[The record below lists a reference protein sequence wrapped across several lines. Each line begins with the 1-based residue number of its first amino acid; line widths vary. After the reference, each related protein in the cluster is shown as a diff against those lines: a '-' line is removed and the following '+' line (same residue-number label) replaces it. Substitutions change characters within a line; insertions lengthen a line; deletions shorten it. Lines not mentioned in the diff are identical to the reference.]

1 MTFRRRSIPLF
12 FICIAAQVIFLG
24 TPAALS
30 EAQSGLRG
38 FSAAHVDAERQL
50 EQSLRKIPDAQH
62 AEENLKRITLEPHM
76 AGTEASHRLAEWLRL
91 QYESF
96 GFDAKL
102 VSYSVWLPQPTEIKL
117 ELIAPQRKSLG
128 TQEEAYEWDKSTYDA
143 RASVG
148 FNTYSPSGDVTAP
161 IVYANYG
168 TADDYRQL
176 ESLGASVAGKIV
188 LVRYGS
194 SYRGIKAKL
203 AEEHKAAGLL
213 IYSDPADDGYDAGDI
228 YPTGPWRPMSGIQR
242 GSILYTEIYP
252 GDPLTPGIA
261 ATIDAP
267 RIAPSEARSLPRIP
281 VMPINAQDAAVIL
294 SHLTGAKVPRA
305 WQGGLP
311 ITYHAGPG
319 ESSVHFKIAMDYQ
332 QRKIYDVIARLPG
345 ADDSEWVVLGNHH
358 DAWVFGAVD
367 PGSGTAVMLET
378 ARALGELVRGGW
390 KPRRSIVM
398 CEWDG
403 EEPGLIGSTEWVEE
417 NVKELQAKAVAYINT
432 DVGVAGPNFAASA
445 TPSLQEIV
453 REVTREVTDP
463 KTGHSVYDSWKE
475 HNEHSVVEANGT
487 PRDQTLRAN
496 NDVPLG
502 TLGAGSDFCPF
513 FDFAGIPSLDLG
525 FSGDYGVYHSLYDD
539 FFWMKRFGDPD
550 FTYHAALAKILG
562 TLVLRL
568 DQADVLPFDY
578 FQYAETIQHEGGV
591 LAASA
596 KRAGL
601 SEADVAPLTD
611 SAAQFREAAERAAPA
626 LRSLESSPA
635 NALQEQQVN
644 LLLASV
650 EQAFLSAQGLPGRPW
665 YKHMLWAP
673 GSYAGYSAV
682 MMPSLSEAIER
693 KDMAAMR
700 REIGEVA
707 AALSRAAARLNE
719 ISRLVQPGAMA
730 HAKASEI
737 SHFRRLS

>member
-1 MTFRRRSIPLF
+1 MTSRCRSLPVLF
-12 FICIAAQVIFLG
+12 MAFVAAAIFLSA
-24 TPAALS
+24 PAELV
-30 EAQSGLRG
+30 EAQSGIRG
-38 FSAAHVDAERQL
+38 FSSQHADAERQL
-50 EQSLRKIPDAQH
+50 EQWFRKIPDAQH
-62 AEENLKRITLEPHM
+62 AEENLKRITAEPHM
-76 AGTEASHRLAEWLRL
+76 AGTEGSHRLAEWLRS

-96 GFDAKL
+96 GFDAKI
-102 VSYSVWLPQPTEIKL
+102 VSYSVWLPMPTEIKL
-117 ELIAPQRKSLG
+117 ELVAPQKKALA
-128 TQEEAYEWDKSTYDA
+128 TEEEPYEWDKSTYDS
-143 RASVG
+143 RAAIG
-148 FNTYSPSGDVTAP
+148 FNTYSPSGDVTAQV
-161 IVYANYG
+161 VYANYG

-213 IYSDPADDGYDAGDI
+213 IYSDPADDGYDAGDV
-228 YPTGPWRPMSGIQR
+228 YPHGPWRPMSGIQR

-261 ATIDAP
+261 STTDAP
-267 RIAPSEARSLPRIP
+267 RILPADARSLPRIP
-281 VMPINAQDAAVIL
+281 VMPINAQDATAIL
-294 SHLTGAKVPRA
+294 GHLTGAKVPRA

-319 ESSVHFKIAMDYQ
+319 ESSVHLKIAMDYQ

-403 EEPGLIGSTEWVEE
+403 EEPGLIGSTEWVED
-417 NVKELQAKAVAYINT
+417 NVKELQAKAIAYINT
-432 DVGVAGPNFAASA
+432 DVGVAGPNFGASA

-463 KTGHSVYDSWKE
+463 KTGRSVYDSWKE
-475 HNEHSVVEANGT
+475 HNEHTVVEANGS
-487 PRDQTLRAN
+487 PREQSGTAN
-496 NDVPLG
+496 NIVPLG

-513 FDFAGIPSLDLG
+513 FDFAGIPSLDIG

-568 DQADVLPFDY
+568 DQADVEAFDY
-578 FQYAETIQHEGGV
+578 SAYAESIQHEAGALTVG
-591 LAASA
+591 A
-596 KRAGL
+596 KRAGVTD
-601 SEADVAPLTD
+601 ADLAPLTEA
-611 SAAQFREAAERAAPA
+611 AAQLREAAQNAAPA
-626 LRSLESSPA
+626 LRAFENSA
-635 NALQEQQVN
+635 ATAMQQRQVN
-644 LLLASV
+644 LALASV
-650 EQAFLSAQGLPGRPW
+650 EQSFLSARGLPGRSW
-665 YKHMLWAP
+665 YKHTIWAP
-673 GSYAGYSAV
+673 GSYAGYAAV
-682 MMPSLSEAIER
+682 MMPGLDEAIEH
-693 KDMAAMR
+693 KD
-700 REIGEVA
+700 
-707 AALSRAAARLNE
+707 AALIRTEITEISAALTRATAKLRD
-719 ISRLVQPGAMA
+719 ISRLAQLAAADRKP
-730 HAKASEI
+730 S
-737 SHFRRLS
+737 

>member
-1 MTFRRRSIPLF
+1 MTSRCRSLPVLF
-12 FICIAAQVIFLG
+12 MAFVAAAIFLSA
-24 TPAALS
+24 PAELM
-30 EAQSGLRG
+30 EAQSGIRG
-38 FSAAHVDAERQL
+38 FSSQHADAERQL
-50 EQSLRKIPDAQH
+50 EQSFRKIPDAQH
-62 AEENLKRITLEPHM
+62 AEENLKRITAEPHM
-76 AGTEASHRLAEWLRL
+76 AGTEGSHRLAEWLRS

-96 GFDAKL
+96 GFDAKI
-102 VSYSVWLPQPTEIKL
+102 VSYSVWLPMPTEIKL
-117 ELIAPQRKSLG
+117 ELVAPQKKALA
-128 TQEEAYEWDKSTYDA
+128 TEEEPYEWDKSTYDS
-143 RASVG
+143 RAAIG
-148 FNTYSPSGDVTAP
+148 FNTYSPSGDVTAQV
-161 IVYANYG
+161 VYANYG

-213 IYSDPADDGYDAGDI
+213 IYSDPADDGYDAGDV
-228 YPTGPWRPMSGIQR
+228 YPHGPWRPMSGIQR

-261 ATIDAP
+261 STTDAP
-267 RIAPSEARSLPRIP
+267 RLLPADARSLPRIP
-281 VMPINAQDAAVIL
+281 VMPINAQDATAIL
-294 SHLTGAKVPRA
+294 GHLTGAKVPRA

-319 ESSVHFKIAMDYQ
+319 ESSVHLKIAMDYQ

-403 EEPGLIGSTEWVEE
+403 EEPGLIGSTEWVED
-417 NVKELQAKAVAYINT
+417 NVKELQAKAIAYINT
-432 DVGVAGPNFAASA
+432 DVGVAGPNFGASA

-463 KTGHSVYDSWKE
+463 KTGRSVYDSWKE
-475 HNEHSVVEANGT
+475 HNEHTVVEANGS
-487 PRDQTLRAN
+487 PREQSGTAN
-496 NDVPLG
+496 NIVPLG

-513 FDFAGIPSLDLG
+513 FDFAGIPSLDIG

-568 DQADVLPFDY
+568 DQADVEAFDY
-578 FQYAETIQHEGGV
+578 SAYAESIQHEAGALTVG
-591 LAASA
+591 A
-596 KRAGL
+596 KRAGVTD
-601 SEADVAPLTD
+601 ADLAPLTEA
-611 SAAQFREAAERAAPA
+611 AAQLREAAQNAAPA
-626 LRSLESSPA
+626 LRAFENSA
-635 NALQEQQVN
+635 ATAMQQRQVN
-644 LLLASV
+644 LALASV
-650 EQAFLSAQGLPGRPW
+650 EQSFLSARGLPGRSW
-665 YKHMLWAP
+665 YKHTIWAP
-673 GSYAGYSAV
+673 GSYAGYAAV
-682 MMPSLSEAIER
+682 MMPGLDEAIEH
-693 KDMAAMR
+693 KD
-700 REIGEVA
+700 
-707 AALSRAAARLNE
+707 AALIRTEINE
-719 ISRLVQPGAMA
+719 ISAALTRATAKLRDISRLAQLAAADRKP
-730 HAKASEI
+730 S
-737 SHFRRLS
+737 

>member
-1 MTFRRRSIPLF
+1 MAFV
-12 FICIAAQVIFLG
+12 AVAIFLSA
-24 TPAALS
+24 PAALV
-30 EAQSGLRG
+30 EAQSGIRG
-38 FSAAHVDAERQL
+38 FSAQHADAERQL

-62 AEENLKRITLEPHM
+62 AEENLKRITSEPHM
-76 AGTEASHRLAEWLRL
+76 AGTEGSHRLAEWLRS

-96 GFDAKL
+96 GFDANI
-102 VSYSVWLPQPTEIKL
+102 VSYSVWLPMPTEIKL
-117 ELIAPQRKSLG
+117 ELMAPQKKALA
-128 TQEEAYEWDKSTYDA
+128 TEEEPYEWDKSTYDS
-143 RASVG
+143 RAAIG
-148 FNTYSPSGDVTAP
+148 FNTYSPSGDVTAQV
-161 IVYANYG
+161 VYANYG
-168 TADDYRQL
+168 TADDYRRL

-213 IYSDPADDGYDAGDI
+213 IYSDPADDGYDAGDV
-228 YPTGPWRPMSGIQR
+228 YPHGPWRPMSGIQR

-261 ATIDAP
+261 STTDAP
-267 RIAPSEARSLPRIP
+267 RILPADARSLPRIP
-281 VMPINAQDAAVIL
+281 VMPINAQDATAIL
-294 SHLTGAKVPRA
+294 GHLSGAKVPRA

-311 ITYHAGPG
+311 ITYHAVPG
-319 ESSVHFKIAMDYQ
+319 ESSVHLKIAMDYQ

-403 EEPGLIGSTEWVEE
+403 EEPGLIGSTEWVED
-417 NVKELQAKAVAYINT
+417 NVKELQAKAIAYINT
-432 DVGVAGPNFAASA
+432 DVGVSGSNFGASA

-463 KTGHSVYDSWKE
+463 KTGRSVYDSWKE
-475 HNEHSVVEANGT
+475 HNEHAVVEANGM
-487 PRDQTLRAN
+487 PREQSGTAN
-496 NDVPLG
+496 NEVPLG

-513 FDFAGIPSLDLG
+513 FDFAGIPSLDIG

-568 DQADVLPFDY
+568 DQADVEAFDY
-578 FQYAETIQHEGGV
+578 SAYAESIQHEAGALTVG
-591 LAASA
+591 A
-596 KRAGL
+596 KRAGVTD
-601 SEADVAPLTD
+601 ADLAPLTEA
-611 SAAQFREAAERAAPA
+611 AAQLREAAQNAAPA
-626 LRSLESSPA
+626 LRALENSSA
-635 NALQEQQVN
+635 TTMQERQVN
-644 LLLASV
+644 LALASV
-650 EQAFLSAQGLPGRPW
+650 EQSFLSARGLPGRPW
-665 YKHMLWAP
+665 YKHTIWAP
-673 GSYAGYSAV
+673 GSYAGYAAV
-682 MMPSLSEAIER
+682 MMPGLDEAIEH
-693 KDMAAMR
+693 KD
-700 REIGEVA
+700 
-707 AALSRAAARLNE
+707 AALIRTEINE
-719 ISRLVQPGAMA
+719 ISAALTRATAKLRDISRLAQLAAADRKP
-730 HAKASEI
+730 S
-737 SHFRRLS
+737 

>member
-1 MTFRRRSIPLF
+1 M
-12 FICIAAQVIFLG
+12 
-24 TPAALS
+24 
-30 EAQSGLRG
+30 
-38 FSAAHVDAERQL
+38 
-50 EQSLRKIPDAQH
+50 
-62 AEENLKRITLEPHM
+62 
-76 AGTEASHRLAEWLRL
+76 
-91 QYESF
+91 
-96 GFDAKL
+96 
-102 VSYSVWLPQPTEIKL
+102 
-117 ELIAPQRKSLG
+117 
-128 TQEEAYEWDKSTYDA
+128 
-143 RASVG
+143 
-148 FNTYSPSGDVTAP
+148 
-161 IVYANYG
+161 
-168 TADDYRQL
+168 
-176 ESLGASVAGKIV
+176 
-188 LVRYGS
+188 
-194 SYRGIKAKL
+194 
-203 AEEHKAAGLL
+203 
-213 IYSDPADDGYDAGDI
+213 
-228 YPTGPWRPMSGIQR
+228 
-242 GSILYTEIYP
+242 
-252 GDPLTPGIA
+252 
-261 ATIDAP
+261 
-267 RIAPSEARSLPRIP
+267 PRIP
-281 VMPINAQDAAVIL
+281 VMPINAQDAAAIL
-294 SHLTGAKVPRA
+294 AHLTGAKVPRA

-332 QRKIYDVIARLPG
+332 QRKIYDVIARLSG

-475 HNEHSVVEANGT
+475 HNEHAVVEANGT
-487 PRDQTLRAN
+487 PRDQSLRAN

-578 FQYAETIQHEGGV
+578 FQYAETIQHEAGV

-601 SEADVAPLTD
+601 SDAEVAPLTD
-611 SAAQFREAAERAAPA
+611 SAAQLREAAQRTAPA
-626 LRSLESSPA
+626 LRSLESAPP
-635 NALQEQQVN
+635 NAMQDRQVN
-644 LLLASV
+644 LL
-650 EQAFLSAQGLPGRPW
+650 W
-665 YKHMLWAP
+665 
-673 GSYAGYSAV
+673 
-682 MMPSLSEAIER
+682 
-693 KDMAAMR
+693 
-700 REIGEVA
+700 
-707 AALSRAAARLNE
+707 
-719 ISRLVQPGAMA
+719 
-730 HAKASEI
+730 
-737 SHFRRLS
+737 RLSSNRF

>member
-1 MTFRRRSIPLF
+1 MTSRCRSLPIF
-12 FICIAAQVIFLG
+12 FMAFVAVAIFLSA
-24 TPAALS
+24 PAALV
-30 EAQSGLRG
+30 EAQSGIRG
-38 FSAAHVDAERQL
+38 FSAQHADAERQL

-62 AEENLKRITLEPHM
+62 AEENLKRITSEPHM
-76 AGTEASHRLAEWLRL
+76 AGTEGSHRLAEWLRQ

-96 GFDAKL
+96 GFDAKI
-102 VSYSVWLPQPTEIKL
+102 VSYSVWLPMPTEIKL
-117 ELIAPQRKSLG
+117 ELMAPQKKALA
-128 TQEEAYEWDKSTYDA
+128 TEEEPYEWDKSTYDS
-143 RASVG
+143 RAAIG
-148 FNTYSPSGDVTAP
+148 FNTYSPSGDVTAQV
-161 IVYANYG
+161 VYANYG
-168 TADDYRQL
+168 TADDYREL

-213 IYSDPADDGYDAGDI
+213 IYSDPADDGYDAGDV
-228 YPTGPWRPMSGIQR
+228 YPHGPWRPMSGIQR

-261 ATIDAP
+261 STTDAP
-267 RIAPSEARSLPRIP
+267 RILPADARSLPRIP
-281 VMPINAQDAAVIL
+281 VMPINAQDATAIL
-294 SHLTGAKVPRA
+294 GHLSGTKVPRA

-319 ESSVHFKIAMDYQ
+319 ESSVHLKIAMDYQ

-403 EEPGLIGSTEWVEE
+403 EEPGLIGSTEWVED
-417 NVKELQAKAVAYINT
+417 NVKELQAKAIAYINT
-432 DVGVAGPNFAASA
+432 DVGVSGSNFGASA

-463 KTGHSVYDSWKE
+463 KTGRSVYDSWKE
-475 HNEHSVVEANGT
+475 HNEHAVVEANGM
-487 PRDQTLRAN
+487 PREQSGTAN
-496 NDVPLG
+496 NEVPLG

-513 FDFAGIPSLDLG
+513 FDFAGIPSLDIG

-568 DQADVLPFDY
+568 DQADVEAFDY
-578 FQYAETIQHEGGV
+578 SAYAESIQHEAGALTVG
-591 LAASA
+591 A
-596 KRAGL
+596 KRAGVTD
-601 SEADVAPLTD
+601 ADLAPLTEA
-611 SAAQFREAAERAAPA
+611 AAQLREAAQNAAPA
-626 LRSLESSPA
+626 LRALENSSVTTM
-635 NALQEQQVN
+635 QERQVN
-644 LLLASV
+644 LALASV
-650 EQAFLSAQGLPGRPW
+650 EQSFLSARGLPGRPW
-665 YKHMLWAP
+665 YKHTIWAP
-673 GSYAGYSAV
+673 GSYAGYAAV
-682 MMPSLSEAIER
+682 MMPGLDEAIEH
-693 KDMAAMR
+693 KD
-700 REIGEVA
+700 
-707 AALSRAAARLNE
+707 AALIRTEINE
-719 ISRLVQPGAMA
+719 ISAALTRATAKLRDISRLAQLAAADRKP
-730 HAKASEI
+730 S
-737 SHFRRLS
+737 

>member
-1 MTFRRRSIPLF
+1 MTSLRRSLPLLFIVFIAGAIF
-12 FICIAAQVIFLG
+12 FGA
-24 TPAALS
+24 PASLI
-30 EAQSGLRG
+30 EAQSGIRG
-38 FSAAHVDAERQL
+38 FSAGHADAERQL
-50 EQSLRKIPDAQH
+50 EQRFRKIPDAQH
-62 AEENLKRITLEPHM
+62 AEENLKRITSEPHM
-76 AGTEASHRLAEWLRL
+76 AGTDGSHRMAEWLRL

-96 GFDAKL
+96 GFEAKI

-117 ELIAPQRKSLG
+117 ELVAPQRKALG
-128 TQEEAYEWDKSTYDA
+128 TQEEPYEWDKSTYDS
-143 RASVG
+143 RAAVG

-161 IVYANYG
+161 VVYANYG
-168 TADDYRQL
+168 TAEDFRQL

-203 AEEHKAAGLL
+203 AEERKAAGLL
-213 IYSDPADDGYDAGDI
+213 IYSDPADDGYDAGDV
-228 YPTGPWRPMSGIQR
+228 YPSGPWRPMSGIQR

-261 ATIDAP
+261 STVDAP
-267 RIAPSEARSLPRIP
+267 RISPSEARSLPRIP
-281 VMPINAQDAAVIL
+281 VMPINAQDAAAIL
-294 SHLTGAKVPRA
+294 SHLSGAKVPRA

-319 ESSVHFKIAMDYQ
+319 EASVHFKITMDYQ

-390 KPRRSIVM
+390 QPRRSIVM

-403 EEPGLIGSTEWVEE
+403 EEPGLIGSTEWVED

-453 REVTREVTDP
+453 REVTREVSDP
-463 KTGHSVYDSWKE
+463 KTGRSVYDSWKE
-475 HNEHSVVEANGT
+475 HNEHAVVEANGT
-487 PRDQTLRAN
+487 PRDQSLRAN
-496 NDVPLG
+496 NEVPLG

-525 FSGDYGVYHSLYDD
+525 FGGDYGVYHSLYDD

-568 DQADVLPFDY
+568 DEADVLAFDY
-578 FQYAETIQHEGGV
+578 SAYAETIQHQAGA
-591 LAASA
+591 LTSSA
-596 KRAGL
+596 KRAGVTDSDL
-601 SEADVAPLTD
+601 APLTD
-611 SAAQFREAAERAAPA
+611 AAAQLREAAQQAAPA
-626 LRSLESSPA
+626 LRAFESSGA
-635 NALQEQQVN
+635 TAMQRRQVN
-644 LLLASV
+644 LALASV
-650 EQAFLSAQGLPGRPW
+650 EQSFLSARGLPGRAW
-665 YKHMLWAP
+665 YKHTLWAP
-673 GSYAGYSAV
+673 GSYAGYTAV
-682 MMPSLSEAIER
+682 MMPGLDEAIEH
-693 KDMAAMR
+693 KDGALIR
-700 REIGEVA
+700 SEIGEVA
-707 AALSRAAARLNE
+707 AALGRATAKLNDITRLAQLAATDRN
-719 ISRLVQPGAMA
+719 PG
-730 HAKASEI
+730 
-737 SHFRRLS
+737 

>member
-1 MTFRRRSIPLF
+1 MAFVAT
-12 FICIAAQVIFLG
+12 AVFLG
-24 TPAALS
+24 APAELV
-30 EAQSGLRG
+30 EAQSGIRG
-38 FSAAHVDAERQL
+38 FSAQHADAERQL
-50 EQSLRKIPDAQH
+50 EQSLRKIPDGQH
-62 AEENLKRITLEPHM
+62 AEENLKRITSEPHM
-76 AGTEASHRLAEWLRL
+76 AGTEGSHRLAEWLRS
-91 QYESF
+91 QYEGF
-96 GFDAKL
+96 GFDAKI
-102 VSYSVWLPQPTEIKL
+102 VSYSVWLPMPTEIKL
-117 ELIAPQRKSLG
+117 ELVAPQKKALA
-128 TQEEAYEWDKSTYDA
+128 TEEEPYEWDKSTYDS
-143 RASVG
+143 RAAIG
-148 FNTYSPSGDVTAP
+148 FNTYSPSGDVTAQV
-161 IVYANYG
+161 VYANYG

-213 IYSDPADDGYDAGDI
+213 IYSDPADDGYDAGDV
-228 YPTGPWRPMSGIQR
+228 YPHGPWRPMSGIQR

-261 ATIDAP
+261 STTDAP
-267 RIAPSEARSLPRIP
+267 RILPSDARSLPRIP
-281 VMPINAQDAAVIL
+281 VMPINAQDATAIL
-294 SHLTGAKVPRA
+294 GHLAGAKVPRA

-319 ESSVHFKIAMDYQ
+319 ESSVHLKIAMDYQ

-403 EEPGLIGSTEWVEE
+403 EEPGLIGSTEWVED
-417 NVKELQAKAVAYINT
+417 NVKELQAKAIAYINT
-432 DVGVAGPNFAASA
+432 DVGVAGSNFGASA

-453 REVTREVTDP
+453 REVTREVSDP
-463 KTGHSVYDSWKE
+463 KTGRSVYDSWKE
-475 HNEHSVVEANGT
+475 HNEHTVVEANGI
-487 PRDQTLRAN
+487 PREQSGTVN
-496 NDVPLG
+496 NEVPLG

-513 FDFAGIPSLDLG
+513 FDFAGIPSLDIG

-568 DQADVLPFDY
+568 DQADVEAFDY
-578 FQYAETIQHEGGV
+578 SAYAESIQHEAGALTVG
-591 LAASA
+591 A
-596 KRAGL
+596 KRAGVTD
-601 SEADVAPLTD
+601 ADLAPLTEA
-611 SAAQFREAAERAAPA
+611 AAQLREAAQNAAPA
-626 LRSLESSPA
+626 LRALENSSA
-635 NALQEQQVN
+635 TAMQERQVN
-644 LLLASV
+644 LALASV
-650 EQAFLSAQGLPGRPW
+650 EQAFLSVRGLPGRPW
-665 YKHMLWAP
+665 YKHTIWAP
-673 GSYAGYSAV
+673 GSYAGYAAV
-682 MMPSLSEAIER
+682 MMPGLDEAIEH
-693 KDMAAMR
+693 KD
-700 REIGEVA
+700 
-707 AALSRAAARLNE
+707 AALIRTEINE
-719 ISRLVQPGAMA
+719 ISAALTRATAKLRDISRLAQLAAADRNP
-730 HAKASEI
+730 S
-737 SHFRRLS
+737 

>member
-1 MTFRRRSIPLF
+1 MTSRCRSLPIF
-12 FICIAAQVIFLG
+12 FMAFVATAVFLG
-24 TPAALS
+24 APAELV
-30 EAQSGLRG
+30 EAQSGIRG
-38 FSAAHVDAERQL
+38 FSAQHADAERQL
-50 EQSLRKIPDAQH
+50 EQSLRKIPDGQH
-62 AEENLKRITLEPHM
+62 AEENLKRITSEPHM
-76 AGTEASHRLAEWLRL
+76 AGTEGSHRLAEWLRS
-91 QYESF
+91 QYEGF
-96 GFDAKL
+96 GFDAKI
-102 VSYSVWLPQPTEIKL
+102 VSYSVWLPMPTEIKL
-117 ELIAPQRKSLG
+117 ELVAPQKKALA
-128 TQEEAYEWDKSTYDA
+128 TEEEPYEWDKSTYDS
-143 RASVG
+143 RAAIG
-148 FNTYSPSGDVTAP
+148 FNTYSPSGDVTAQV
-161 IVYANYG
+161 VYANYG

-213 IYSDPADDGYDAGDI
+213 IYSDPADDGYDAGDV
-228 YPTGPWRPMSGIQR
+228 YPHGPWRPMSGIQR

-261 ATIDAP
+261 STTDAP
-267 RIAPSEARSLPRIP
+267 RILPADARSLPRIP
-281 VMPINAQDAAVIL
+281 VMPINAQDATAIL
-294 SHLTGAKVPRA
+294 GHLTGAKVPRA

-319 ESSVHFKIAMDYQ
+319 ESSVHLKIAMDYQ

-403 EEPGLIGSTEWVEE
+403 EEPGLIGSTEWVED
-417 NVKELQAKAVAYINT
+417 NVKELQAKAIAYINT
-432 DVGVAGPNFAASA
+432 DVGVAGSNFGASA

-453 REVTREVTDP
+453 REVTREVSDP
-463 KTGHSVYDSWKE
+463 KTGRSVYDSWKE
-475 HNEHSVVEANGT
+475 HNEHTVVEANGI
-487 PRDQTLRAN
+487 PREQSGTVN
-496 NDVPLG
+496 NEVPLG

-513 FDFAGIPSLDLG
+513 FDFAGIPSLDIG

-568 DQADVLPFDY
+568 DQADVEAFDY
-578 FQYAETIQHEGGV
+578 SAYAESIQHEAGALTVG
-591 LAASA
+591 A
-596 KRAGL
+596 KRAGVTD
-601 SEADVAPLTD
+601 ADLAPLTEA
-611 SAAQFREAAERAAPA
+611 AAQLREAAQNAAPA
-626 LRSLESSPA
+626 LRALENSSA
-635 NALQEQQVN
+635 TAMQERQVN
-644 LLLASV
+644 LALASV
-650 EQAFLSAQGLPGRPW
+650 EQSFLSARGLPGRPW
-665 YKHMLWAP
+665 YKHTIWAP
-673 GSYAGYSAV
+673 GSYAGYAAV
-682 MMPSLSEAIER
+682 MMPGLDEAIEH
-693 KDMAAMR
+693 KD
-700 REIGEVA
+700 
-707 AALSRAAARLNE
+707 AALIRTEINE
-719 ISRLVQPGAMA
+719 ISAALTRATAKLRDISRLAQLAAADRKP
-730 HAKASEI
+730 S
-737 SHFRRLS
+737 

>member
-1 MTFRRRSIPLF
+1 MTSRCRSLPIF
-12 FICIAAQVIFLG
+12 FMAFVATAVFLG
-24 TPAALS
+24 APAELV
-30 EAQSGLRG
+30 EAQSGIRG
-38 FSAAHVDAERQL
+38 FSAQHADAERQL
-50 EQSLRKIPDAQH
+50 EQSLRKIPDGQH
-62 AEENLKRITLEPHM
+62 AEENLKRITSEPHM
-76 AGTEASHRLAEWLRL
+76 AGTEGSHRLAEWLRS
-91 QYESF
+91 QYEGF
-96 GFDAKL
+96 GFDAKI
-102 VSYSVWLPQPTEIKL
+102 VSYSVWLPMPTEIKL
-117 ELIAPQRKSLG
+117 ELVAPQKKALA
-128 TQEEAYEWDKSTYDA
+128 TEEEPYEWDKSTYDS
-143 RASVG
+143 RAAIG
-148 FNTYSPSGDVTAP
+148 FNTYSPSGDVTAQV
-161 IVYANYG
+161 VYANYG

-213 IYSDPADDGYDAGDI
+213 IYSDPADDGYDAGDV
-228 YPTGPWRPMSGIQR
+228 YPHGPWRPMSGIQR

-261 ATIDAP
+261 STTDAP
-267 RIAPSEARSLPRIP
+267 RILPADARSLPRIP
-281 VMPINAQDAAVIL
+281 VMPINAQDATAIL
-294 SHLTGAKVPRA
+294 GHLTGAKVPRA

-319 ESSVHFKIAMDYQ
+319 ESSVHLKIAMDYQ

-403 EEPGLIGSTEWVEE
+403 EEPGLIGSTEWVED
-417 NVKELQAKAVAYINT
+417 NVKELQAKAIAYINT
-432 DVGVAGPNFAASA
+432 DVGVAGSNFGASA

-453 REVTREVTDP
+453 REVTREVSDP
-463 KTGHSVYDSWKE
+463 KTGRSVYDSWKE
-475 HNEHSVVEANGT
+475 HNEHTVVEANGI
-487 PRDQTLRAN
+487 PREQSGTVN
-496 NDVPLG
+496 NEVPLG

-513 FDFAGIPSLDLG
+513 FDFAGIPSLDIG

-568 DQADVLPFDY
+568 DQADVEAFDY
-578 FQYAETIQHEGGV
+578 SAYAESIQHEAGALTVG
-591 LAASA
+591 A
-596 KRAGL
+596 KRAGVTD
-601 SEADVAPLTD
+601 ADLAPLTEA
-611 SAAQFREAAERAAPA
+611 AAQLREAAQNAAPA
-626 LRSLESSPA
+626 LRALENSSA
-635 NALQEQQVN
+635 TAMQERQVN
-644 LLLASV
+644 LALASV
-650 EQAFLSAQGLPGRPW
+650 EQSFLSARGLPGRPW
-665 YKHMLWAP
+665 YKHTIWAP
-673 GSYAGYSAV
+673 GSYAGYAAV
-682 MMPSLSEAIER
+682 MMPGLDEAIEH
-693 KDMAAMR
+693 KD
-700 REIGEVA
+700 
-707 AALSRAAARLNE
+707 AALIRTEINE
-719 ISRLVQPGAMA
+719 ISAALTRATAKLRDISRLAQLAAADRNP
-730 HAKASEI
+730 S
-737 SHFRRLS
+737 

>member
-1 MTFRRRSIPLF
+1 MTSRCRSLPVLF
-12 FICIAAQVIFLG
+12 MAFVAAAIFLSA
-24 TPAALS
+24 PAELM
-30 EAQSGLRG
+30 EAQSGIRG
-38 FSAAHVDAERQL
+38 FSAQHADAERQL
-50 EQSLRKIPDAQH
+50 EQSFRKIPDAQH
-62 AEENLKRITLEPHM
+62 AEENLKRITAEPHM
-76 AGTEASHRLAEWLRL
+76 AGTEGSHRLAEWLRS

-96 GFDAKL
+96 GFDAKI
-102 VSYSVWLPQPTEIKL
+102 VSYSVWLPMPTEIKL
-117 ELIAPQRKSLG
+117 ELVAPQKKALA
-128 TQEEAYEWDKSTYDA
+128 TEEEPYEWDKSTYDS
-143 RASVG
+143 RAAIG
-148 FNTYSPSGDVTAP
+148 FNTYSPSGDVTAQV
-161 IVYANYG
+161 VYANYG

-213 IYSDPADDGYDAGDI
+213 IYSDPADDGYDAGDV
-228 YPTGPWRPMSGIQR
+228 YPHGPWRPMSGIQR

-261 ATIDAP
+261 STTDAP
-267 RIAPSEARSLPRIP
+267 RILPADARSLPRIP
-281 VMPINAQDAAVIL
+281 VMPINAQDATAIL
-294 SHLTGAKVPRA
+294 GHLTGAKVPRA

-319 ESSVHFKIAMDYQ
+319 ESSVHLKIAMDYQ

-403 EEPGLIGSTEWVEE
+403 EEPGLIGSTEWVED
-417 NVKELQAKAVAYINT
+417 NVKELQAKAIAYINT
-432 DVGVAGPNFAASA
+432 DVGVAGPNFGASA

-463 KTGHSVYDSWKE
+463 KTGRSVYDSWKE
-475 HNEHSVVEANGT
+475 HNEHTVVEANGS
-487 PRDQTLRAN
+487 PREQSGTAN
-496 NDVPLG
+496 NIVPLG

-513 FDFAGIPSLDLG
+513 FDFAGIPSLDIG

-568 DQADVLPFDY
+568 DQADVEAFDY
-578 FQYAETIQHEGGV
+578 SAYAESIQHEAGALTVG
-591 LAASA
+591 A
-596 KRAGL
+596 KRAGVTD
-601 SEADVAPLTD
+601 ADLAPLTEA
-611 SAAQFREAAERAAPA
+611 AAQLREAAQNAAPA
-626 LRSLESSPA
+626 LRAFENSA
-635 NALQEQQVN
+635 ATAMQQRQVN
-644 LLLASV
+644 LALASV
-650 EQAFLSAQGLPGRPW
+650 EQSFLSARGLPGRSW
-665 YKHMLWAP
+665 YKHTIWAP
-673 GSYAGYSAV
+673 GSYAGYAAV
-682 MMPSLSEAIER
+682 MMPGLDEAIEH
-693 KDMAAMR
+693 KD
-700 REIGEVA
+700 
-707 AALSRAAARLNE
+707 AALIRTEIIEISAALTRATAKLRD
-719 ISRLVQPGAMA
+719 ISRLAQLAAADRKP
-730 HAKASEI
+730 S
-737 SHFRRLS
+737 